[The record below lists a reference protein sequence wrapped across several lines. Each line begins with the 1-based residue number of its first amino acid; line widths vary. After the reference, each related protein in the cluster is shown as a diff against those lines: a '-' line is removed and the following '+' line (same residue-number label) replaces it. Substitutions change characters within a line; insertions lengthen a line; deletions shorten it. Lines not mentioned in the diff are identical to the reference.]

1 MLSAVITK
9 AKILTSAVTRAS
21 QANNMLLNAEINA
34 PINKDLIT
42 PK

>member
-1 MLSAVITK
+1 MLSAVMTK
-9 AKILTSAVTRAS
+9 AKILTSAAMRANK
-21 QANNMLLNAEINA
+21 ANNRLLNAEINA